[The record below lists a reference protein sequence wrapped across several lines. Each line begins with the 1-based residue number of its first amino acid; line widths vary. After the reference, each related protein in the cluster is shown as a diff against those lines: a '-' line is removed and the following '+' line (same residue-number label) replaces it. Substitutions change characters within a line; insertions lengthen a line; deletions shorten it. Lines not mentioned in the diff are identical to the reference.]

1 MPDPSAEDAMR
12 RGWLALIIGLAI
24 AGVLVV
30 AMYARTTRSL
40 PGGGSENLSITI
52 AYPTLFYLNL
62 PGIALMWLTL
72 ILTPFNANWSQAL
85 NQVLVTTG
93 NAIFYGFAAYVAVW
107 LATRWRRT

>member
-1 MPDPSAEDAMR
+1 MR
-12 RGWLALIIGLAI
+12 RGWLALIVGLAI
-24 AGVLVV
+24 AGALAV
-30 AMYARTTRSL
+30 AMYARVARPL
-40 PGGGSENLSITI
+40 PGGGSENMSTTL

-85 NQVLVTTG
+85 NQILVTSG
-93 NAIFYGFAAYVAVW
+93 NAIFYGLAAYVVVR

>member
-1 MPDPSAEDAMR
+1 MR

-24 AGVLVV
+24 AGALVV
-30 AMYARTTRSL
+30 AMYARTTRPL
-40 PGGGSENLSITI
+40 AGGGFENLSITI

-85 NQVLVTTG
+85 NQILVTSG
-93 NAIFYGFAAYVAVW
+93 NAIFYGLAAYVVVR

>member
-1 MPDPSAEDAMR
+1 MR

-24 AGVLVV
+24 AGALVV
-30 AMYARTTRSL
+30 AMYARITRSL
-40 PGGGSENLSITI
+40 PGGGFENLSITI

-85 NQVLVTTG
+85 NQILVTTG
-93 NAIFYGFAAYVAVW
+93 NAIFYGLAAYVVVR